1 MAFGFPARFSA
12 RRTYQF
18 PQDELAAA
26 VKSALEN
33 LGWSY
38 QVLSDVEFLASV
50 PFGGGTWGEDFKV
63 KILPG
68 GVVEAES
75 KCITVRAPQVF
86 DFGKNRKNIETFFA
100 LVEHCIRQGVDPSHA
115 SATKQE
121 LVGQVRRATPI
132 NRWAGNLF
140 GGCLIVI
147 IILIPLTYFIC
158 AVIGLLTGYLYLPSR
173 GAGGATIHGAWARII
188 SVIILAVFTWIVLW
202 VLRERKKRRQ

>member
-1 MAFGFPARFSA
+1 
-12 RRTYQF
+12 
-18 PQDELAAA
+18 

-38 QVLSDVEFLASV
+38 HVQADGELLASV
-50 PFGGGTWGEDFKV
+50 PFSGWTWGEDFKV

-75 KCITVRAPQVF
+75 KCVTVRAPQVF
-86 DFGKNRKNIETFFA
+86 DFGKNRKNLETFFA
-100 LVEHCIRQGVDPSHA
+100 LVEHGIRQGVDQRPV

-121 LVGQVRRATPI
+121 SVEQGKQAAPI

-140 GGCLIVI
+140 GGCLIAL

-158 AVIGLLTGYLYLPSR
+158 AVIGLSTGYLYLPSR
-173 GAGGATIHGAWARII
+173 GAGGATIHGAWARIV
-188 SVIILAVFTWIVLW
+188 SVIILMVFAWIVLW
-202 VLRERKKRRQ
+202 VLRERKKRRR